1 MSLAIS
7 KNLTEGGGKSTALSR
22 NLASTYSPKL
32 FCETYNP
39 DLQSRLMIVKS
50 IAELSMIDGCPKLG
64 DVSLAYGIEGSIE
77 WLKCHLLKVNGF
89 VGAKQK
95 LTDEQLLDL
104 SDQIAC
110 EYPYLNIAE
119 VCCFF
124 GRLRS
129 GKYEE
134 FFGSVDPMQILKS
147 LDTFCRDRRK
157 DMLKAEQ
164 AIEVMKIENSI
175 KERASHSI
183 TLEQY
188 LKNRN
193 GMMRVTIYWVT
204 KDLEKITRIRERFG
218 IPNYMSVNGETPA
231 EIKDEDIELLRETEK
246 RGFIQ
251 LRFKPE

>member
-1 MSLAIS
+1 MLA
-7 KNLTEGGGKSTALSR
+7 K
-22 NLASTYSPKL
+22 TYSPTS

-50 IAELSMIDGCPKLG
+50 IAELSTIDGCPMLG
-64 DVSLAYGIEGSIE
+64 DVSLAYGIDGARA

-89 VGAKQK
+89 VGVKRK

-119 VCCFF
+119 LCCFF

-129 GKYEE
+129 GKYED
-134 FFGSVDPMQILKS
+134 FYGSIDPMQILKS

-164 AIEVMKIENSI
+164 AVEAMKMENSF
-175 KERASHSI
+175 KERASHSV

-204 KDLEKITRIRERFG
+204 KDESKRQRIRERFG
-218 IPNYMSVNGETPA
+218 IDKYMNINGETFA
-231 EIKDEDIELLRETEK
+231 EIKDEDVELLRETEK

>member
-1 MSLAIS
+1 M
-7 KNLTEGGGKSTALSR
+7 TEGGGKSTELSR
-22 NLASTYSPKL
+22 NLASTYSPTT

-39 DLQSRLMIVKS
+39 DLQSRLMIVRS
-50 IAELSMIDGCPKLG
+50 IAELSMIDGCPSLG
-64 DVSLAYGIEGSIE
+64 DVSLAYGLEGARE
-77 WLKCHLLKVNGF
+77 WLKCHLIKVNCF
-89 VGAKQK
+89 VGAKLK
-95 LTDEQLLDL
+95 LTDEQLIDL

-119 VCCFF
+119 LCCFF

-147 LDTFCRDRRK
+147 LDSFCRDRKR
-157 DMLKAEQ
+157 DMRNAEQ
-164 AIEVMKIENSI
+164 EFEAMQMELRVIA
-175 KERASHSI
+175 RAANAV
-183 TLEQY
+183 TLEEY

-193 GMMRVTIYWVT
+193 GMMKVTIYWVT
-204 KDLEKITRIRERFG
+204 KDESIRKRIRERFG
-218 IPNYMSVNGETPA
+218 IGDYMSVNAETPA
-231 EIKDEDIELLRETEK
+231 EIKDEDIELLRETEN

>member
-1 MSLAIS
+1 MTKSGEKSTELS
-7 KNLTEGGGKSTALSR
+7 RMLTE
-22 NLASTYSPKL
+22 TYSPTS

-64 DVSLAYGIEGSIE
+64 DVTLAYGLEGARA

-89 VGAKQK
+89 VGVKQK
-95 LTDEQLLDL
+95 ITDEQLLDL

-119 VCCFF
+119 LCCFF

-134 FFGSVDPMQILKS
+134 FFGAVDPMQILKS

-157 DMLKAEQ
+157 DILKAEQ
-164 AIEVMKIENSI
+164 IADAIKMENRI
-175 KERASHSI
+175 KERAKHSV

-193 GMMRVTIYWVT
+193 GMMKVTIYWIT
-204 KDLEKITRIRERFG
+204 KDEDLRMRIRERFG
-218 IPNYMSVNGETPA
+218 IDNYVSINGETSA
-231 EIKDEDIELLRETEK
+231 EIKDKDVELLRETEK